1 MEQLIL
7 TGNLSSSDIPSR
19 ITEPF
24 STTPADI
31 AEISNRLQNG
41 GKLTLENAVLEFG
54 EISPFSD
61 SRLFLGV
68 KQLELKNSKIIT
80 NGNFLEVFCAKI
92 SMDSDSKI
100 ISFKHANKRAKNE
113 IEGDYGGDTH
123 IYLTNKID
131 SMLTIHINGQDG
143 GNGLKGGTGST
154 GSQGA
159 RGRSARNGSFN
170 SCRRG
175 PGGGHAGS
183 QGGTGSNGTNAGDGG
198 NGGVLKI
205 FYIEKNIQNDL
216 EIDFKSKKGTGGIGG
231 EGGNGGAGG
240 AGGLGGSNAGNCNS
254 RSPERNRGAQGPQ
267 GNTGNQGTSGVDGED
282 GKSFIERIEVSDL

>member
-24 STTPADI
+24 STTPEDI

-68 KQLELKNSKIIT
+68 KQLKLKNSKIIT
-80 NGNFLEVFCAKI
+80 NGNFLEIFCDKI

-100 ISFKHANKRAKNE
+100 ISFKHANKRAINE

-131 SMLTIHINGQDG
+131 SKLTIHINGQDG

-159 RGRSARNGSFN
+159 RGRSARNGDFG

-175 PGGGHAGS
+175 PGGGHAGG

-198 NGGVLKI
+198 NGGVVDFI
-205 FYIEKNIQNDL
+205 DENDDAVL
-216 EIDFKSKKGTGGIGG
+216 AFDFCQYEWSILDIYQDIDVVDKLIDKSTKQYGDIT
-231 EGGNGGAGG
+231 
-240 AGGLGGSNAGNCNS
+240 
-254 RSPERNRGAQGPQ
+254 
-267 GNTGNQGTSGVDGED
+267 
-282 GKSFIERIEVSDL
+282 VSDNKIPQETKELIQEVFNKAFEKDVYS